1 MNRFR
6 RLAPAFAVLF
16 VSLAGGLSA
25 QTGMSRNTLPE
36 QVGIG
41 RDTRP
46 VRLLRSWYDS
56 IKTRRGEIQRRVD
69 VVYDYG
75 QAAAFERASTLDGR
89 LMWSRRIRVNPPQP
103 SPEEI
108 AEAKEI
114 VRANPELQKV
124 MARFNAEL
132 EGGFLTEEKAGM
144 ACGPGTRCVLIQ
156 LVAPRHAGLIRWTAV
171 DLVKQR
177 IAYLTFVPSDHGAV
191 K

>member
-1 MNRFR
+1 MKRFR
-6 RLAPAFAVLF
+6 GLTPALAFLF

-36 QVGIG
+36 PTAIG

-69 VVYDYG
+69 VVYDYS
-75 QAAAFERASTLDGR
+75 QAAAYERAYTLDGR
-89 LMWSRRIRVNPPQP
+89 QMWNRRIRVNPPQP

-108 AEAKEI
+108 AEAKNI
-114 VRANPELQKV
+114 ARANPELQKV
-124 MARFNAEL
+124 IGWFNAEL

-144 ACGPGTRCVLIQ
+144 ACGPGTRCVLLQ

-171 DLVKQR
+171 DLVKER
-177 IAYLTFVPSDHGAV
+177 IAYLTFVPSPHGAV